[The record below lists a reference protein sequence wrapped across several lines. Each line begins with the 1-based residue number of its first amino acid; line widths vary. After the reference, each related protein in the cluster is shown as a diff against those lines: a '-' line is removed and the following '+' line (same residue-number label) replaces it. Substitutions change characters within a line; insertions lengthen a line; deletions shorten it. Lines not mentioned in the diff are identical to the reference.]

1 MWYQHTFRNDYI
13 TLFRKKKGRVFFMS
27 YEAMR
32 LDFAD
37 QLESLGFP
45 RVPDILAVLDA
56 VSSNYE
62 VTRRSTDIIPADEI
76 PQAVR
81 LYIASKSV
89 EHLSRGTLDLYLLRL
104 TQFFGTV
111 RKPIDQITA
120 NDIRVYLF
128 RYKEEHGIKDSTLE
142 GIRLCMNS
150 FFEWCSQEDLIRKNP
165 VRRIPAIRVDS
176 PERLPMTAL
185 ELETVRGVCK
195 NLREKAMVD
204 FLYSSACRVSEFCA
218 LNITDINFTDHTIH
232 IERGKGGKGR
242 TTFLNPEAEIS
253 LRAYL
258 ASRDDDSPALFVS
271 CRAPHDRLKVKAVQ
285 NEIAKILGRCNISCH
300 VTPHIF
306 RHTAASIALQR
317 GMPLE
322 QVQRFLGHSRIQTT
336 LRYAKTLSQD
346 VHLSHTHFVA

>member
-1 MWYQHTFRNDYI
+1 
-13 TLFRKKKGRVFFMS
+13 MS
-27 YEAMR
+27 YESMR

-37 QLESLGFP
+37 RLNALGIDRIP
-45 RVPDILAVLDA
+45 VILAALDD
-56 VSSNYE
+56 VSSSYD
-62 VTRRSTDIIPADEI
+62 VARKCTDIIPADEL

-81 LYIASKSV
+81 LYIASKFV
-89 EHLSRGTLDLYLLRL
+89 EHLSKGTLDLYLLRL
-104 TQFFGTV
+104 TQFFTTV
-111 RKPIDQITA
+111 KKSVEDVNT

-128 RYKEEHGIKDSTLE
+128 KYKAEHNIMDSTLE
-142 GIRLCMNS
+142 GIRLCLNS

-176 PERLPMTAL
+176 PERLPMSAL

-195 NLREKAMVD
+195 TLREKALVD

-218 LNITDINFTDHTIH
+218 LDISDVSFTDHTIH

-258 ASRDDDSPALFVS
+258 SSRNDDSPALFVG
-271 CRAPHDRLKVKAVQ
+271 CRAPHGRLQVKAVQ
-285 NEIAKILGRCNISCH
+285 NEIAKILSRCNIACH

-306 RHTAASIALQR
+306 RHTAASLALQR

-336 LRYAKTLSQD
+336 LRYAKTLQQD
-346 VHLSHTHFVA
+346 VLLSHSHFVA

>member
-1 MWYQHTFRNDYI
+1 
-13 TLFRKKKGRVFFMS
+13 MS
-27 YEAMR
+27 YESMR

-37 QLESLGFP
+37 RLNALGIDRIP
-45 RVPDILAVLDA
+45 VILAALDDA
-56 VSSNYE
+56 SSSYD
-62 VTRRSTDIIPADEI
+62 VARKCTDIIPADEL

-81 LYIASKSV
+81 LYIASKCV
-89 EHLSRGTLDLYLLRL
+89 EHLSKGTLDLYLLRL
-104 TQFFGTV
+104 TQFFTTV
-111 RKPIDQITA
+111 KKSVEDVNT
-120 NDIRVYLF
+120 NDVRVYLF
-128 RYKEEHGIKDSTLE
+128 KYKAEHNIMDSTLE
-142 GIRLCMNS
+142 GIRLCLNS

-176 PERLPMTAL
+176 PERLPMSAL

-195 NLREKAMVD
+195 TLREKALVD

-218 LNITDINFTDHTIH
+218 LDISDVSFTDHTIH

-258 ASRDDDSPALFVS
+258 TSRTDQNPALFVG
-271 CRAPHDRLKVKAVQ
+271 CRAPHGRLQVKAVQ
-285 NEIAKILGRCNISCH
+285 NEIAKILSRCNIACH

-336 LRYAKTLSQD
+336 LRYAKTLQQD
-346 VHLSHTHFVA
+346 VLLSHSHFVA

>member
-1 MWYQHTFRNDYI
+1 
-13 TLFRKKKGRVFFMS
+13 MS
-27 YEAMR
+27 YECLR

-37 QLESLGFP
+37 RLNKIGVLQ
-45 RVPDILAVLDA
+45 VPDILAALDA
-56 VSSNYE
+56 AASSYE
-62 VTRRSTDIIPADEI
+62 VTRKCTDIIPADEI

-89 EHLSRGTLDLYLLRL
+89 EHLSKGTLSLYLLRL
-104 TQFFGTV
+104 TQFFTIV
-111 RKPIDQITA
+111 RKGVEHISA
-120 NDIRVYLF
+120 NDIRVYLYQY
-128 RYKEEHGIKDSTLE
+128 REIHHIKDSTLE
-142 GIRLCMNS
+142 GIRLCLNS
-150 FFEWCSQEDLIRKNP
+150 FFEWCTQEDLIRKNP
-165 VRRIPAIRVDS
+165 VKRIPAIRVDS

-195 NLREKAMVD
+195 TLREKALVD

-218 LNITDINFTDHTIH
+218 LNKTDINWQDHTIH

-242 TTFLNPEAEIS
+242 TTYLNAEAEIS
-253 LRAYL
+253 LKAYL
-258 ASRDDDSPALFVS
+258 DSRSDDNPALFVS

-285 NEIAKILGRCNISCH
+285 NEIAKILGRCNITCH

-306 RHTAASIALQR
+306 RHTAASLALQR

-346 VHLSHTHFVA
+346 VHLSHSHFVA

>member
-1 MWYQHTFRNDYI
+1 
-13 TLFRKKKGRVFFMS
+13 MS
-27 YEAMR
+27 YESFR

-37 QLESLGFP
+37 RLTAMGAIKI
-45 RVPDILAVLDA
+45 PDILALLDTVA
-56 VSSNYE
+56 SGYD
-62 VTRRSTDIIPADEI
+62 VTRKTMEIIPADTI

-81 LYIASKSV
+81 LYVASKAV
-89 EHLSRGTLDLYLLRL
+89 EHLSPGTLSLYLLRL
-104 TQFFGTV
+104 TQFFTTV
-111 RKPIDQITA
+111 RKPLEKVDA
-120 NDIRVYLF
+120 NDVRVYLF
-128 RYKEEHGIKDSTLE
+128 HYKQERSVKDTTLE
-142 GIRLCMNS
+142 GMRICINS
-150 FFEWCSQEDLIRKNP
+150 FFEWCVQEDFIQKNP
-165 VRRIPAIRVDS
+165 VRRVPSIRVDC

-195 NLREKAMVD
+195 TLREKAMVD

-218 LNITDINFTDHTIH
+218 LNLNNINWQDHTIH

-242 TTFLNPEAEIS
+242 TTFLNAEAEIS

-258 ASRDDDSPALFVS
+258 ATRHDDSPALFVS
-271 CRAPHDRLKVKAVQ
+271 CREPHDRLKVKAVQ
-285 NEIAKILGRCNISCH
+285 NEIQKILSRCNITCH

-306 RHTAASIALQR
+306 RHTAASLALQR

-346 VHLSHTHFVA
+346 VHLSHSHFVA

>member
-1 MWYQHTFRNDYI
+1 
-13 TLFRKKKGRVFFMS
+13 
-27 YEAMR
+27 MR
-32 LDFAD
+32 LEFAD
-37 QLESLGFP
+37 QLNALCFSQ
-45 RVPDILAVLDA
+45 VPEILAVLDA
-56 VSSNYE
+56 ASSGYD
-62 VTRRSTDIIPADEI
+62 VTRKCTDIIPADEI

-81 LYIASKSV
+81 MYIASKSV
-89 EHLSRGTLDLYLLRL
+89 EHLSKGTLSLYLLRL
-104 TQFFGTV
+104 TQFFSTV
-111 RKPIDQITA
+111 RKPVDQITT
-120 NDIRVYLF
+120 NDVRVYLF
-128 RYKEEHGIKDSTLE
+128 QYKQNHHIMDSTLE
-142 GIRLCMNS
+142 GIRLCLNS
-150 FFEWCSQEDLIRKNP
+150 FFEWCSQEDFVRKNV

-195 NLREKAMVD
+195 SLREKALVD

-218 LNITDINFTDHTIH
+218 LNISDVNFTDHTIH

-258 ASRDDDSPALFVS
+258 ASRSDDCPALFVG
-271 CRAPHDRLKVKAVQ
+271 CRAPHNRLMVKAVQ
-285 NEIAKILGRCNISCH
+285 NEIQKILSRCNISVH

-306 RHTAASIALQR
+306 RHTAASLALQR

-336 LRYAKTLSQD
+336 LRYAKTLQQD
-346 VHLSHTHFVA
+346 VYLSHSHFVA

>member
-1 MWYQHTFRNDYI
+1 
-13 TLFRKKKGRVFFMS
+13 MS
-27 YEAMR
+27 YECLR

-37 QLESLGFP
+37 RLNKIGVLQ
-45 RVPDILAVLDA
+45 VPDILAALDA
-56 VSSNYE
+56 AASSYE
-62 VTRRSTDIIPADEI
+62 VTRKCTDIIPADEI

-89 EHLSRGTLDLYLLRL
+89 EHLSKGTLSLYLLRL
-104 TQFFGTV
+104 TQFFTIV
-111 RKPIDQITA
+111 RKGVEHISA
-120 NDIRVYLF
+120 NDIRVYLYQY
-128 RYKEEHGIKDSTLE
+128 RETHHIKDSTLE
-142 GIRLCMNS
+142 GIRLCLNS
-150 FFEWCSQEDLIRKNP
+150 FFEWCTQEDLIRKNP
-165 VRRIPAIRVDS
+165 VKRIPAIRVDS

-195 NLREKAMVD
+195 TLREKAMVD
-204 FLYSSACRVSEFCA
+204 FLFSSACRVSEFCA
-218 LNITDINFTDHTIH
+218 LNKTDINWQDHTIH

-242 TTFLNPEAEIS
+242 TTYLNPEAEIS

-258 ASRDDDSPALFVS
+258 ATRNDDSPALFVG

-285 NEIAKILGRCNISCH
+285 NEIAKILSRCNITCH

-306 RHTAASIALQR
+306 RHTAASLALQR

-336 LRYAKTLSQD
+336 LRYAKTLQQD
-346 VHLSHTHFVA
+346 VHISHSHFVA

>member
-1 MWYQHTFRNDYI
+1 
-13 TLFRKKKGRVFFMS
+13 MS
-27 YEAMR
+27 YESFR

-37 QLESLGFP
+37 RLADLGVSQIP
-45 RVPDILAVLDA
+45 EILAVLDT
-56 VSSNYE
+56 VSSGYD
-62 VTRRSTDIIPADEI
+62 VTRKTTDIIPADTI

-89 EHLSRGTLDLYLLRL
+89 EHLSKGTLSLYLLRL
-104 TQFFGTV
+104 TQFFGV
-111 RKPIDQITA
+111 VHKPIDQVTT

-128 RYKEEHGIKDSTLE
+128 QYKKDRDVKDTTLE
-142 GIRLCMNS
+142 GMRICLNS
-150 FFEWCSQEDLIRKNP
+150 FFEWCVQEDFIQKNP
-165 VRRIPAIRVDS
+165 VRRVPAIRVDC

-195 NLREKAMVD
+195 TLREKAMVD

-218 LNITDINFTDHTIH
+218 LNITDVNFTDHTIH

-258 ASRDDDSPALFVS
+258 ATRKDGNSAPFVS
-271 CRAPHDRLKVKAVQ
+271 SRMPHDRLKVKAVQ
-285 NEIAKILGRCNISCH
+285 NEVQKILSRCSISVH

-306 RHTAASIALQR
+306 RHTAASLALQR

-336 LRYAKTLSQD
+336 LRYAKTLQQD
-346 VHLSHTHFVA
+346 VQLSHSRCIA

>member
-1 MWYQHTFRNDYI
+1 M
-13 TLFRKKKGRVFFMS
+13 FFVS
-27 YEAMR
+27 YESFR

-37 QLESLGFP
+37 RLSDLG
-45 RVPDILAVLDA
+45 VSQIPDILALLDTVA
-56 VSSNYE
+56 ADYD
-62 VTRRSTDIIPADEI
+62 VTRKTTDIIPAEPI

-81 LYIASKSV
+81 MYIASKCV
-89 EHLSRGTLDLYLLRL
+89 EHLSPGTLSLYLLRL
-104 TQFFGTV
+104 TQFFTTM
-111 RKPIDQITA
+111 RKPVDQVTT
-120 NDIRVYLF
+120 NDVRVYLF
-128 RYKEEHGIKDSTLE
+128 NYKQAHNIMDSTLE
-142 GIRLCMNS
+142 GIRLCLNS

-176 PERLPMTAL
+176 PERLPMSAL

-195 NLREKAMVD
+195 TLREKALVD

-218 LNITDINFTDHTIH
+218 LDISDVSFTDHTIH

-258 ASRDDDSPALFVS
+258 TSRSDQNPALFVG
-271 CRAPHDRLKVKAVQ
+271 CRAPHGRLQVKAVQ
-285 NEIAKILGRCNISCH
+285 NEIAKILSRCNIACH

-336 LRYAKTLSQD
+336 LRYAKTLQQD
-346 VHLSHTHFVA
+346 VLLSHSHFVA

>member
-1 MWYQHTFRNDYI
+1 
-13 TLFRKKKGRVFFMS
+13 MS
-27 YEAMR
+27 YESMR

-37 QLESLGFP
+37 RLNALGIDRIP
-45 RVPDILAVLDA
+45 VILAALDDA
-56 VSSNYE
+56 SSSYD
-62 VTRRSTDIIPADEI
+62 VARKCTDIIPADEL

-81 LYIASKSV
+81 LYIASKCV
-89 EHLSRGTLDLYLLRL
+89 EHLSKGTLDLYLLRL
-104 TQFFGTV
+104 TQFFTTV
-111 RKPIDQITA
+111 KKSVEDVNT

-128 RYKEEHGIKDSTLE
+128 KYKAEHNIIDSTLE
-142 GIRLCMNS
+142 GIRLCLNS

-195 NLREKAMVD
+195 TLREKALVD

-218 LNITDINFTDHTIH
+218 LDITDVSFTDHTIH

-258 ASRDDDSPALFVS
+258 TSRSDDNPALFVG
-271 CRAPHDRLKVKAVQ
+271 CRAPHGRLQVKAVQ
-285 NEIAKILGRCNISCH
+285 NEIAKILSRCNIACH

-306 RHTAASIALQR
+306 RHTAASLALQR

-336 LRYAKTLSQD
+336 LRYAKTLQQD
-346 VHLSHTHFVA
+346 VLLSHSHFVA

>member
-1 MWYQHTFRNDYI
+1 
-13 TLFRKKKGRVFFMS
+13 MS
-27 YEAMR
+27 YESLR

-37 QLESLGFP
+37 RLNTIGFP
-45 RVPDILAVLDA
+45 RVPDILAALDA
-56 VSSNYE
+56 ASSGYE
-62 VTRRSTDIIPADEI
+62 VTRKTTDIIPADEI

-89 EHLSRGTLDLYLLRL
+89 EHLSKGTLSLYLLRL
-104 TQFFGTV
+104 TQFFGV
-111 RKPIDQITA
+111 VHKPIDQITA
-120 NDIRVYLF
+120 NDVRVYLYQ
-128 RYKEEHGIKDSTLE
+128 YKQTHNIKDSTLE
-142 GIRLCMNS
+142 GIRLCLNS
-150 FFEWCSQEDLIRKNP
+150 YFEWCAQEDLIRKNP

-185 ELETVRGVCK
+185 ELETVRGACK
-195 NLREKAMVD
+195 TLREKALVD

-218 LNITDINFTDHTIH
+218 LNLTDINWNDHTIH

-242 TTFLNPEAEIS
+242 TTYLNPEAEIS

-258 ASRDDDSPALFVS
+258 SSRSDLNPALFVG
-271 CRAPHDRLKVKAVQ
+271 CRAPHDRLAVKAVQ
-285 NEIAKILGRCNISCH
+285 NEISKILSRCSIACH

-306 RHTAASIALQR
+306 RHTAASLALQR

-336 LRYAKTLSQD
+336 LRYAKTLQQD
-346 VHLSHTHFVA
+346 VHISHSHFVA

>member
-1 MWYQHTFRNDYI
+1 M
-13 TLFRKKKGRVFFMS
+13 FFVS
-27 YEAMR
+27 YESFR

-37 QLESLGFP
+37 RLADLGVSQIP
-45 RVPDILAVLDA
+45 EILAVLDT
-56 VSSNYE
+56 VSSGYD
-62 VTRRSTDIIPADEI
+62 VTRKTTDIIPADTI

-89 EHLSRGTLDLYLLRL
+89 EHLSNGTLSLYLLRL
-104 TQFFGTV
+104 TQFFSAV
-111 RKPIDQITA
+111 HKSIDQVTA

-128 RYKEEHGIKDSTLE
+128 QYKQDRAVKDTTLE
-142 GIRLCMNS
+142 GMRICLNS
-150 FFEWCSQEDLIRKNP
+150 FFEWCVQEDLIQKNP
-165 VRRIPAIRVDS
+165 VRRVPAIRVDC

-185 ELETVRGVCK
+185 ELETVRGCCRT
-195 NLREKAMVD
+195 LREKAMVD

-218 LNITDINFTDHTIH
+218 LNLNDINWQDHTIH

-258 ASRDDDSPALFVS
+258 ATRKDESPALFVS
-271 CRAPHDRLKVKAVQ
+271 SRAPHDRLKVKAVQ
-285 NEIAKILGRCNISCH
+285 NEIQKILSRCSITCH

-306 RHTAASIALQR
+306 RHTAASLALQR

-336 LRYAKTLSQD
+336 LRYAKTLQQD
-346 VHLSHTHFVA
+346 VQLSHARCIA

>member
-1 MWYQHTFRNDYI
+1 
-13 TLFRKKKGRVFFMS
+13 MS
-27 YEAMR
+27 YESFR

-37 QLESLGFP
+37 HLTALGIDQLP
-45 RVPDILAVLDA
+45 TILAALDD
-56 VSSNYE
+56 VSSSYDIN
-62 VTRRSTDIIPADEI
+62 RKCTDIIPADEL

-81 LYIASKSV
+81 LYIASKCV
-89 EHLSRGTLDLYLLRL
+89 EHLSKGTLDLYLLRL
-104 TQFFGTV
+104 TQFFTAV
-111 RKPIDQITA
+111 RKPVEEITT
-120 NDIRVYLF
+120 NDVRVYLF
-128 RYKEEHGIKDSTLE
+128 KYKAEHKIMDSTLE
-142 GIRLCMNS
+142 GIRLCLNS
-150 FFEWCSQEDLIRKNP
+150 FFEWCSQEDIFRKNV

-176 PERLPMTAL
+176 PERLPMTPL

-195 NLREKAMVD
+195 TLREKAMVD

-218 LNITDINFTDHTIH
+218 LNITDVNLTDHTIH

-258 ASRDDDSPALFVS
+258 ASRNDNSPALFVG
-271 CRAPHDRLKVKAVQ
+271 CRSPHNRLAVKAVQ
-285 NEIAKILGRCNISCH
+285 NEIQKIVLRSNITVH

-306 RHTAASIALQR
+306 RHTAASLALQR

-336 LRYAKTLSQD
+336 LRYAKTLQAD
-346 VHLSHTHFVA
+346 VQISHNHFVA

>member
-1 MWYQHTFRNDYI
+1 
-13 TLFRKKKGRVFFMS
+13 MS
-27 YEAMR
+27 YESMR

-37 QLESLGFP
+37 RLNALGIDRIP
-45 RVPDILAVLDA
+45 VILAALDDA
-56 VSSNYE
+56 SSSYD
-62 VTRRSTDIIPADEI
+62 VARKCTDIIPADEL

-81 LYIASKSV
+81 LYIASKCV
-89 EHLSRGTLDLYLLRL
+89 EHLSKGTLDLYLLRL
-104 TQFFGTV
+104 TQFFTTV
-111 RKPIDQITA
+111 KKSVEDVNT

-128 RYKEEHGIKDSTLE
+128 KYKAEHNIMDSTLE
-142 GIRLCMNS
+142 GIRLCLNS
-150 FFEWCSQEDLIRKNP
+150 FFEWCSQEDLIRNNP

-195 NLREKAMVD
+195 TLREKALVD

-218 LNITDINFTDHTIH
+218 LNITDVSFTDHTIH

-258 ASRDDDSPALFVS
+258 TSRSDQNPALFVG
-271 CRAPHDRLKVKAVQ
+271 CRAPHGRLQVKAVQ
-285 NEIAKILGRCNISCH
+285 NEIAKILSRCNIACH

-336 LRYAKTLSQD
+336 LRYAKTLQQD
-346 VHLSHTHFVA
+346 VLLSHSHFVA

>member
-1 MWYQHTFRNDYI
+1 
-13 TLFRKKKGRVFFMS
+13 MS
-27 YEAMR
+27 YESFR

-37 QLESLGFP
+37 RLADLGLSQI
-45 RVPDILAVLDA
+45 PDILALLDTVA
-56 VSSNYE
+56 AGYD
-62 VTRRSTDIIPADEI
+62 VTRKTTDIIPADVI

-81 LYIASKSV
+81 LYIASKAV
-89 EHLSRGTLDLYLLRL
+89 EHLSPGTLSLYLLRL
-104 TQFFGTV
+104 TQFFTTV
-111 RKPIDQITA
+111 RKPVDQVDA
-120 NDIRVYLF
+120 NAIRVYLYN
-128 RYKEEHGIKDSTLE
+128 YKQEHGIKDSTLE
-142 GIRLCMNS
+142 GIRLCLNS

-165 VRRIPAIRVDS
+165 VKRIPAIRVDS

-185 ELETVRGVCK
+185 ELETVRGVCR

-258 ASRDDDSPALFVS
+258 DSRRDDSPALFVG
-271 CRAPHDRLKVKAVQ
+271 CRAPHGRLKVKAVQ
-285 NEIAKILGRCNISCH
+285 NEISKILSRCSISVH

-306 RHTAASIALQR
+306 RHTAASLALQR

-336 LRYAKTLSQD
+336 LRYAKTLQQD
-346 VHLSHTHFVA
+346 VHISHSHFVA